1 MKHLFTTTTSAII
14 LACAGT
20 PNAFATPS
28 HFYAGSIS
36 ANNIAVMQHSILSTA
51 MISGDRLSS
60 AIFNPAA
67 STTQTAP
74 SPAKD
79 NVDPKTLYGHA
90 QMYGTAPLYG
100 EFNDDGTAHGR
111 SGGDAPALGSMWL
124 AWQHFGNDTKFD
136 DIALMDSKMDLAMLG
151 LAGNKEPFSKGM
163 TEWGLYAGHVGSEQ
177 KNNELLIDEK
187 GGFFGVYKKFS
198 FGNFNLLSAFDGGV
212 LTSSA
217 ETLMGSDSY
226 TNIWTGGA
234 INMNY
239 NIILDDTFTI
249 QPGIY
254 VGYTWIQDT
263 EYTSTSGDRI
273 DTDHFHMFE
282 ISPSVRAIKH
292 IGNNWFGALH
302 AKYVSFVSAGGDI
315 DVNGVGIAD
324 IDHNGF
330 AEYGLTIEKTID
342 RFDISA
348 NIGRRDGAH
357 TGWIG
362 GMNLKYLF

>member
-1 MKHLFTTTTSAII
+1 MKHLFTITTPAII
-14 LACAGT
+14 LACA
-20 PNAFATPS
+20 ATSDASAMSS
-28 HFYAGSIS
+28 HLYAGGIS
-36 ANNIAVMQHSILSTA
+36 ANNIAVIQHSILNTA
-51 MISGDRLSS
+51 MTSGDRLSS
-60 AIFNPAA
+60 AIFNPATP
-67 STTQTAP
+67 TTQTAP
-74 SPAKD
+74 IPVKD

-100 EFNDDGTAHGR
+100 EFNDDGSAHGR
-111 SGGDAPALGSMWL
+111 SGGDAPTLGSMWM
-124 AWQHFGNDTKFD
+124 AWQHYGNDTKFD
-136 DIALMDSKMDLAMLG
+136 NIALLDSKTDLAMLG

-163 TEWGLYAGHVGSEQ
+163 TEWGLYAGHVGSTQENHEVQ
-177 KNNELLIDEK
+177 IEEE

-198 FGNFNLLSAFDGGV
+198 FGSFNLLSAFDGGV

-249 QPGIY
+249 QPSLY

-263 EYTSTSGDRI
+263 EYASASGEKVSTDR
-273 DTDHFHMFE
+273 FHMFE
-282 ISPSVRAIKH
+282 ITPTVRAIKH

-302 AKYVSFVSAGGDI
+302 AKYVSFVAHGGDI
-315 DVNGVGIAD
+315 D
-324 IDHNGF
+324 IDTQSAKELKHNGF